1 MHSVFEMKG
10 SNGQLVKG
18 NKWIVSEEVKQVV
31 VLSHGMNE
39 YTYRYNDF
47 ALYIFSYLL
56 GTSTILIFLYI
67 ILDKK
72 RY

>member
-10 SNGQLVKG
+10 SNGQIVKG
-18 NKWIVSEEVKQVV
+18 NKWIVSEEVKKVV

-47 ALYIFSYLL
+47 ALYLKQPVSQVLERAE
-56 GTSTILIFLYI
+56 SIL
-67 ILDKK
+67 
-72 RY
+72 